1 MLFHEKKII
10 KVFFDQEWIKIYLLK
25 VLMNPMVVGMN
36 PDSLFFERSSTSL
49 VIKKQKK
56 NERMRF
62 NKF

>member
-36 PDSLFFERSSTSL
+36 PDSLFFERSSSSL